1 MRDESKIR
9 EVSKALDEF
18 SGWLSSYGET
28 SRDHQTFFAGPFG
41 GRAKALYYRNK
52 LLGVAAVA
60 PMIFFEAFLPSARI
74 CFHRR
79 VRFPIAD
86 AHYAM
91 AFAFMFEITGETAY
105 LDRAI
110 HFLCELQ
117 KSRCSGF
124 RDYCWGYPFD
134 WVWRGGVIR
143 SHTPLITSTPYAY
156 EAFLQ
161 AHKIAPRDEWL
172 EVLASIV
179 RHACRDIRDYSVPGS
194 DRARTCSYTPFDE
207 GGVVNASA
215 YRAAMLTSA
224 SRVFDSEEYWAI
236 AERNLWF
243 VLESQNDDGS
253 WPYAKDGVRNFVDHF
268 HTCFVMKAL
277 AKIHRLTGHAETL
290 AALNRGVRY
299 YLANLFAEDGLPRP
313 FALAP
318 RLTVYERELYDCA
331 ECINLCLLLRDR
343 FPALEAK
350 LEAVVAGI
358 LKDWVKRDGS
368 FRSRRLMFGWDNVP
382 MHRWGQSQM
391 FRSLA
396 FYSSEAQKSRQTAPS
411 TINPRPSINSQL
423 STLTSPR

>member
-1 MRDESKIR
+1 
-9 EVSKALDEF
+9 
-18 SGWLSSYGET
+18 
-28 SRDHQTFFAGPFG
+28 
-41 GRAKALYYRNK
+41 
-52 LLGVAAVA
+52 
-60 PMIFFEAFLPSARI
+60 
-74 CFHRR
+74 
-79 VRFPIAD
+79 
-86 AHYAM
+86 M

-143 SHTPLITSTPYAY
+143 SDTPLITSTPYAY

-161 AHKIAPRDEWL
+161 VHKIAPRDEWL
-172 EVLASIV
+172 EILASIV

-224 SRVFDSEEYWAI
+224 ARVFDNEEYRVI

-243 VLESQNDDGS
+243 VLESQNEDGS
-253 WPYAKDGVRNFVDHF
+253 WPYAKDGVRDFVDHF

-277 AKIHRLTGHAETL
+277 AKIHALTGDLATLRSLHA
-290 AALNRGVRY
+290 GVDY
-299 YLANLFAEDGLPRP
+299 YLDNLFDDDGLPKP
-313 FALAP
+313 FSRAP
-318 RLTVYERELYDCA
+318 RLTVYKRELYDCA
-331 ECINLCLLLRDR
+331 ECINLCLLLGDR
-343 FPALEAK
+343 FPRLNGK
-350 LEAVVAGI
+350 LQTVVAGI
-358 LKDWVKRDGS
+358 ANDWIKADGS
-368 FRSRRLMFGWDNVP
+368 FRSRRLHFGWDNVP

-396 FYSSEAQKSRQTAPS
+396 FYLQQESTAAAGKIDESSAIGTSS
-411 TINPRPSINSQL
+411 TSLPPASENGTRFL
-423 STLTSPR
+423 